1 VSGLNK
7 VIRGLIGLAVVL
19 VLLFTVRAWYDDYK
33 VAARKT
39 ATLASSS
46 NASRTVDATAVV
58 PVQGQRVAILVD
70 GLSLRSAPETS
81 TKAVRPLK
89 KGEQLLLVGV
99 TQSNWLQLRDTS
111 GKLGFVLNNVSA
123 VKVQK

>member
-1 VSGLNK
+1 MSGLGK
-7 VIRGLIGLAVVL
+7 VIRALVGLAIVL
-19 VLLFTVRAWYDDYK
+19 VLLFTVRAWYDDYR
-33 VAARKT
+33 VAARRVSK
-39 ATLASSS
+39 LSSS
-46 NASRTVDATAVV
+46 STSRTIDATAVV

-70 GLSLRSAPETS
+70 GLLLRSTPETS
-81 TKAVRPLK
+81 TKVLRPLK

-111 GKLGFVLNNVSA
+111 GKLGFVLNNTSA

>member
-1 VSGLNK
+1 MSGLGK
-7 VIRGLIGLAVVL
+7 VIRGLIGLVVVL
-19 VLLFTVRAWYDDYK
+19 VLLFTVRAWYDDYR
-33 VAARKT
+33 VAARKA

-46 NASRTVDATAVV
+46 TSRTVEATAVV

-81 TKAVRPLK
+81 TKVVRPLK

-99 TQSNWLQLRDTS
+99 TQSNWLQLRDPS
-111 GKLGFVLNNVSA
+111 GKLGFVLNNASA
-123 VKVQK
+123 VKVHK

>member
-1 VSGLNK
+1 MSGLGK
-7 VIRGLIGLAVVL
+7 VIRALVGLAIVL
-19 VLLFTVRAWYDDYK
+19 VLLFTVRAWYDDYR
-33 VAARKT
+33 VAARK
-39 ATLASSS
+39 ASKLSS
-46 NASRTVDATAVV
+46 TSTSRTIDATAVV

-70 GLSLRSAPETS
+70 GLSLRSTPETS
-81 TKAVRPLK
+81 TKALRQLK

-111 GKLGFVLNNVSA
+111 GKLGFVLNNASA

>member
-1 VSGLNK
+1 MSGLGK
-7 VIRGLIGLAVVL
+7 VIRALIGMAVVI

-33 VAARKT
+33 VAARKAT
-39 ATLASSS
+39 ALASSS
-46 NASRTVDATAVV
+46 PSRTVDATAVV

-70 GLSLRSAPETS
+70 GLSLRSTPETS
-81 TKAVRPLK
+81 TKVVRPLK

-99 TQSNWLQLRDTS
+99 TQSNWLQLRDAA

>member
-1 VSGLNK
+1 VSGLGK
-7 VIRGLIGLAVVL
+7 VIRALIGLAVVL

-33 VAARKT
+33 VAARKAAT
-39 ATLASSS
+39 AASSS
-46 NASRTVDATAVV
+46 ASRTVDATAVV

-81 TKAVRPLK
+81 TKAVRSLK